1 MTKQK
6 RIKIYAMIPA
16 RIGSQRLKYKNLALI
31 NKKPLISYAI
41 DAAKRAKIFK
51 KIILNS
57 DHRIF
62 ESISKLYKVDFYLR
76 KKKYGSS
83 NTKSDDLV
91 NDFLINNNCDI
102 LMWINPIAP
111 LLDFN
116 DIKKIKKYFIRK
128 NLNSLIT
135 THKVNVHSME
145 NIKKNILK
153 PINFKFNTK
162 FEKTQD
168 LKPISLMN
176 YCVMMWR
183 SKSFTNNMKNYGS
196 AILHGKV
203 GFYDLDMYKSFI
215 VKNKLDLNL
224 IENIMNS
231 NLKRKVKYH
240 YKIKS
245 KL

>member
-1 MTKQK
+1 MIKQK

-41 DAAKRAKIFK
+41 DAAKKAKIFQ

-57 DHRIF
+57 DHKIF
-62 ESISKLYKVDFYLR
+62 ESISKLYNIDFYLR
-76 KKKYGSS
+76 KKKHGSS
-83 NTKSDDLV
+83 NAKSDDLV

-102 LMWINPIAP
+102 IMWINPIAP

-116 DIKKIKKYFIRK
+116 DIKKIKKYFIK
-128 NLNSLIT
+128 KKLNSLIT

-145 NIKKNILK
+145 NKEKNILK

-183 SKSFTNNMKNYGS
+183 AKSFINNMRNHGS

-215 VKNKLDLNL
+215 VKNKFDLNL
-224 IENIMNS
+224 IENIMKS